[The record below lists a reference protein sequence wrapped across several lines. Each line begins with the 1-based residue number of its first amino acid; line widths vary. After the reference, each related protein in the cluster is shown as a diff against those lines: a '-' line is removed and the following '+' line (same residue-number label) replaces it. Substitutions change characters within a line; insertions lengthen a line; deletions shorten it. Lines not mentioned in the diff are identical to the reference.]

1 MTKKT
6 STEIR
11 QILSQL
17 GLNEKESILYLA
29 ALELGECSIKE
40 LSEKTNI
47 NRTTIYLY
55 INPLKQKGFLSE
67 IKKGNRTTFIAEDP
81 RDITNIVD
89 RQKNELKT
97 QIGELDL
104 VSEKLPE
111 VMQGLLAMSGI
122 DLKNKPYIRVYEG
135 FEGVRRVYEDTL
147 EGDSDIFAFENVA
160 EMSNEVKEYILKD
173 YVPRRVRKNIFA
185 YVLTPINESNK
196 VFRSNDKK
204 SLRETRFFDTKKSPI
219 EIEIN
224 IYGGKLAFFSY
235 KKEEMFG
242 AIIESKAIT
251 NSMKGIFD
259 FCWEFSK

>member
-111 VMQGLLAMSGI
+111 VMQGLLAISSSSHK
-122 DLKNKPYIRVYEG
+122 DKPHVRF
-135 FEGVRRVYEDTL
+135 FEGI
-147 EGDSDIFAFENVA
+147 EGIKQVHYHILNHAQSVDSFFSIKNTQQPEIQEFLT
-160 EMSNEVKEYILKD
+160 KEYI
-173 YVPRRVRKNIFA
+173 
-185 YVLTPINESNK
+185 EGK
-196 VFRSNDKK
+196 V
-204 SLRETRFFDTKKSPI
+204 
-219 EIEIN
+219 
-224 IYGGKLAFFSY
+224 
-235 KKEEMFG
+235 
-242 AIIESKAIT
+242 
-251 NSMKGIFD
+251 
-259 FCWEFSK
+259 